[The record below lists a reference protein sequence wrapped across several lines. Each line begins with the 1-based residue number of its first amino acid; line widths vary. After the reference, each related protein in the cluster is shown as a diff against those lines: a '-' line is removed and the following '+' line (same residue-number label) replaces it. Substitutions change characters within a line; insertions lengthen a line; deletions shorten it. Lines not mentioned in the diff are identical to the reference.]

1 MPIVYLTRRA
11 TFSASHRLHSD
22 DISDAENKK
31 VFGKCNNPNGHG
43 HNYSLKVTIRGEIDP
58 KTGMM
63 MNISELKNIMNE
75 AVTDEMD
82 HKHLNIDV
90 PAFSQVNPTAEN
102 MVVVIWNLLKP
113 LLPKGSLYEVQ
124 VQETEN
130 NSSTYRGE

>member
-22 DISDAENKK
+22 GLSAAENLK
-31 VFGKCNNPNGHG
+31 VFGKCNSPNGHG

-63 MNISELKNIMNE
+63 MNISELKKIMNE

-82 HKHLNIDV
+82 HKHLNLDV
-90 PAFSQVNPTAEN
+90 PAFAQVNPTAEN
-102 MVVVIWNLLKP
+102 MVVVIWNILKTR
-113 LLPKGSLYEVQ
+113 LPPGALFEVE

-130 NSSTYRGE
+130 NYSAYRGE